1 MIPLAHPLPIP
12 NESII
17 SNHTAEFV
25 IHAYSPMKAV
35 SVEETLKPPR
45 AKPLPLPHHDS
56 PPPTQKE
63 NYNNDR
69 REGGKSLRPRVNQI
83 KR

>member
-1 MIPLAHPLPIP
+1 MIPLAHPLPH
-12 NESII
+12 ESII
-17 SNHTAEFV
+17 ANQRAGFV
-25 IHAYSPMKAV
+25 IHAYSPLTAV
-35 SVEETLKPPR
+35 SAEETLEPPR